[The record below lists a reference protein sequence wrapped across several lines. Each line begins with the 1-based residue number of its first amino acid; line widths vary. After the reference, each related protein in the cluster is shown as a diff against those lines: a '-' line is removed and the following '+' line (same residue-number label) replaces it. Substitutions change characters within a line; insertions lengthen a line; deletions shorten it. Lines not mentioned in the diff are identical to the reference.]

1 MALLLFVN
9 CKGKSSLHYGDAKNS
24 NMTAGRRL
32 KKLTSELE
40 KGISLSKCRKCG
52 CMKGALEEIREI
64 LSYDPGEDA
73 ATLREKV
80 QTWLARSEDSLY
92 T

>member
-73 ATLREKV
+73 AILREKV

>member
-1 MALLLFVN
+1 MSTD
-9 CKGKSSLHYGDAKNS
+9 K
-24 NMTAGRRL
+24 RL

-52 CMKGALEEIREI
+52 CMKGALEEMREN
-64 LSYDPGEDA
+64 LANYPGEDSA
-73 ATLREKV
+73 ALHEKV
-80 QTWLARSEDSLY
+80 KTWLDQTGDSLY